1 MPSKSKSTLPDLL
14 YVGIKGS
21 VVALQKS
28 DGKIAW
34 SVRLPK
40 GSSFVPIVQQGER
53 LYAASSGEVS
63 CLDAASGKV
72 LWHNPLK
79 GFGSGYASLAG
90 AGFPMGAAQGEQT
103 AAHAAAMSAI
113 IAASAAG

>member
-1 MPSKSKSTLPDLL
+1 M
-14 YVGIKGS
+14 
-21 VVALQKS
+21 
-28 DGKIAW
+28 
-34 SVRLPK
+34 
-40 GSSFVPIVQQGER
+40 PIVQQGER

-63 CLDAASGKV
+63 CLDAASGKL

-90 AGFPMGAAQGEQT
+90 AGFPMGAAEGEQT

-113 IAASAAG
+113 IAASAASAAG